1 MISESTLS
9 AYIDGTLDADQ
20 HAAVEA
26 AIEQS
31 PELRSEV
38 ERLQSVDRA
47 LTNYGVTVMAST
59 AAFRSDVYHNVSST
73 YVAPAASGLS
83 GGMVAT
89 IAAVTSALVAGG
101 LWYTIGTSQPAT
113 TVVPSPVAVVREAA
127 PADEV
132 VTPPA
137 IESTPQPAQRS
148 RAVRRTQ
155 PLSAVPT
162 TPDMSRKDAP
172 PYSSKSSEEIQ
183 RESKLAGELKKLET
197 KISTAERNGD
207 HAIVSSL
214 ARKAAI
220 TAGKL
225 GDRNMQTTMWERA
238 IRAAEMAG
246 DNARANQY
254 RWEQQ
259 ISVED

>member
-73 YVAPAASGLS
+73 YVAPDASGLS

-132 VTPPA
+132 VTPPV
-137 IESTPQPAQRS
+137 IESTPQRS
-148 RAVRRTQ
+148 RAVRRSQ
-155 PLSAVPT
+155 PVTAMPT
-162 TPDMSRKDAP
+162 ESDQSLKDAP